1 MLFHSFFGI
10 NFIKSSYEDCLLE
23 IQVHLVEG
31 QKTLIVTPNPEMLY
45 AASQDTKL
53 QKILES
59 AQMALPDGI
68 GIFVGYQIVISKLPR
83 WMKCLMLPYW
93 CLCAIIQTRG
103 FKEYY
108 GERITGSRL
117 TPDILSYAAQ
127 NQIGVNIIDPIV
139 SGTSP

>member
-10 NFIKSSYEDCLLE
+10 NFIKSSYEDCLRDV
-23 IQVHLVEG
+23 QVRLLEG

-45 AASQDTKL
+45 AASKDIKL

-59 AQMALPDGI
+59 AQIVLPDGI
-68 GIFVGYQIVISKLPR
+68 GIFVGYQIIASRLPK
-83 WMKCLMLPYW
+83 WIKYILLPYW
-93 CLCAIIQTRG
+93 CLCAIAQTEG
-103 FKEYY
+103 FKTYY

-139 SGTSP
+139 SGKSP